1 MNFFEKTIQI
11 LLIDLD
17 KNKKNKSFHPL
28 KNNILMIIFKEI
40 NSENKRYDFLT

>member
-40 NSENKRYDFLT
+40 NSENKR